1 MSARPLGAEIMNLH
15 LSRLASYA
23 TRAFPCIP
31 GKYISLVFKAF
42 NRRYP
47 LRDLSGQTPCDQGSS
62 APRADPSSAISY
74 LELCPKKGDEHTSQD
89 PRTHETERK
98 SGIMAGSILRIGNRP
113 PAALAPPP
121 HTRVLIP
128 HLHDSRMTPPRRHY
142 NLRRQ
147 RHPLMHR
154 DPIRR
159 WVGRC
164 RFLPWL
170 RDVLR

>member
-47 LRDLSGQTPCDQGSS
+47 LRDLSGQTPCSLVFKAFNRRYPLRDLSGQTPCDQGSS

-74 LELCPKKGDEHTSQD
+74 LELCPKNGDDRISRTS
-89 PRTHETERK
+89 
-98 SGIMAGSILRIGNRP
+98 
-113 PAALAPPP
+113 
-121 HTRVLIP
+121 
-128 HLHDSRMTPPRRHY
+128 
-142 NLRRQ
+142 
-147 RHPLMHR
+147 
-154 DPIRR
+154 
-159 WVGRC
+159 
-164 RFLPWL
+164 
-170 RDVLR
+170 

>member
-31 GKYISLVFKAF
+31 GKYISLVFKVF

-74 LELCPKKGDEHTSQD
+74 LELCSKKKDEHISQD
-89 PRTHETERK
+89 LGTHETERK
-98 SGIMAGSILRIGNRP
+98 SGIVTGSVLRIGDRP
-113 PAALAPPP
+113 PDSVSSSLTYEAA
-121 HTRVLIP
+121 H
-128 HLHDSRMTPPRRHY
+128 TPPA
-142 NLRRQ
+142 
-147 RHPLMHR
+147 
-154 DPIRR
+154 
-159 WVGRC
+159 
-164 RFLPWL
+164 
-170 RDVLR
+170 